1 MFGAGVTDVQNR
13 RAEEL
18 DGRALHAARVRSS
31 NHDRLVEAALQ
42 LLTEGA
48 CELSAKSVAQQA
60 KVSVAT
66 VYNHFPDRV
75 EGILRAVLEQFRSDA
90 VAAGERALATAG
102 SAAALRELC
111 GELVARIASL
121 GDSGRML
128 LREGAALPHGNP
140 LTADLERDVEQ
151 ILRHDRRAP
160 KDAGRMSSDGDRH
173 SVEMIGLQSRLIA
186 IAVRGSC
193 ATWAMTGSDS
203 TAEMSAADLVHLCR
217 VAPEVFGEVA
227 EQQAEMVRRS
237 A

>member
-1 MFGAGVTDVQNR
+1 MTDVQNR
-13 RAEEL
+13 RVEEL

-42 LLTEGA
+42 LLSEGA
-48 CELSAKSVAQQA
+48 CELSAKSVAQRA

-90 VAAGERALATAG
+90 VAAAERALATAG

-128 LREGAALPHGNP
+128 LREGAALPLGDP
-140 LTADLERDVEQ
+140 LTADLERDLEQ
-151 ILRHDRRAP
+151 FLRHDRPATT
-160 KDAGRMSSDGDRH
+160 DAGRMSCDGGRA
-173 SVEMIGLQSRLIA
+173 SVEMIGVQSRLIA

-217 VAPEVFGEVA
+217 VAPEMFGEVA

>member
-1 MFGAGVTDVQNR
+1 MTDVQNR
-13 RAEEL
+13 RVEEL

-42 LLTEGA
+42 LLSEGA
-48 CELSAKSVAQQA
+48 CELSAKSVAQRA

-90 VAAGERALATAG
+90 VRAAERALANAG
-102 SAAALRELC
+102 STAALRELC

-128 LREGAALPHGNP
+128 LREGAALPLGDP
-140 LTADLERDVEQ
+140 LTADLERDLEQ
-151 ILRHDRRAP
+151 FLRHDRPATT
-160 KDAGRMSSDGDRH
+160 DAGRMSCDGGRA
-173 SVEMIGLQSRLIA
+173 SVEMIGVQSRLIA

-217 VAPEVFGEVA
+217 VAPEMFGEVA

>member
-1 MFGAGVTDVQNR
+1 M
-13 RAEEL
+13 

-42 LLTEGA
+42 LLSEGA
-48 CELSAKSVAQQA
+48 CELSAKSVAQRA

-90 VAAGERALATAG
+90 VAAAERALATAG

-128 LREGAALPHGNP
+128 LREGAALPLGDP
-140 LTADLERDVEQ
+140 LTADLERDLEQ
-151 ILRHDRRAP
+151 FLRHDRPATT
-160 KDAGRMSSDGDRH
+160 DAGRMSCDGGRA
-173 SVEMIGLQSRLIA
+173 SVEMIGVQSRLIA

-217 VAPEVFGEVA
+217 VAPEMFGEVA

>member
-1 MFGAGVTDVQNR
+1 MTDVQNR

-90 VAAGERALATAG
+90 VAAGERALAIAG

-160 KDAGRMSSDGDRH
+160 TVAGRMSSDGDRH